1 MFSMC
6 DLIADKVLTNMVNVV
21 FVISTK
27 LKFVSIYPSVGAI
40 LFIWQMKMHFK
51 EMILMLT

>member
-27 LKFVSIYPSVGAI
+27 LKFVSIYPSVEA
-40 LFIWQMKMHFK
+40 LMFIWQMKMHFK